1 MLNVFNYYDEPNE
14 LPKYE
19 ELSKS
24 IALLEFP
31 SKWGRTVSADDLKPV
46 LHIIKN
52 NSKLAYLY
60 AMIIMEGR
68 WPEAEPIIIKNANDA
83 YMYALYVMK
92 ERWIEAEPIIM
103 TNHELWDEY
112 KEYLIPN
119 QLS

>member
-1 MLNVFNYYDEPNE
+1 MLNVFDYYTEPKE

-31 SKWGRTVSADDLKPV
+31 SRWGRTVPADDLKPV

-52 NSKLAYLY
+52 NSKLACWY
-60 AMIIMEGR
+60 AIFVLKSR
-68 WPEAEPIIIKNANDA
+68 WPEVEPIIMKNANEA
-83 YMYALYVMK
+83 YMYTKFVMK

-112 KEYLIPN
+112 KEYFNITE
-119 QLS
+119 